1 MGKNLKVLE
10 QALTLKCKE
19 TNTSLSGIKHLEK
32 YYIDSLGWSKEK
44 AITYILELFDNGTI
58 DSIKILGVDGKEL

>member
-19 TNTSLSGIKHLEK
+19 TNTSISGIKHLEE
-32 YYIDSLGWSKEK
+32 YYIDSLGWNKEK
-44 AITYILELFDNGTI
+44 PSLTF
-58 DSIKILGVDGKEL
+58 

>member
-19 TNTSLSGIKHLEK
+19 TNTNLSGIKHLEN
-32 YYIDSLGWSKEK
+32 YYIYSFGWNKENPSL
-44 AITYILELFDNGTI
+44 TF
-58 DSIKILGVDGKEL
+58 

>member
-1 MGKNLKVLE
+1 MDKNLKVLE

-19 TNTSLSGIKHLEK
+19 TNTSLSGIKHLEN

-58 DSIKILGVDGKEL
+58 DSINILGADGKEL